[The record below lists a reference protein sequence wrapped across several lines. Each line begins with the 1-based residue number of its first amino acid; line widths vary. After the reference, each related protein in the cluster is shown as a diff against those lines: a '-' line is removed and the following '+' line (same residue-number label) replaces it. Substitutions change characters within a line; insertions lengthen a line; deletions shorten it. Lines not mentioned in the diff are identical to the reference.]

1 MNYERTMTAVFLS
14 RPNRFLAHVLLDGKE
29 VVCHVKNTGR
39 LKELLNPG
47 VPVVIQ
53 HHPDAKAAGR
63 KTEYSLI
70 AVASPVLG
78 GSQWVNIDS
87 QAPNQAAYE
96 WLSAGDG
103 LPFCPRPTDIR
114 REVSHGGSRF
124 DLAFS
129 CQGQPW
135 FMEVKGV
142 TLNVNGQARFPD
154 APTERGIRHLH
165 GLSDAVKEGFGAAVL
180 FVLQMQDC
188 ASFTPNPDHP
198 EFGEALRY
206 AKDHGVHIWAWDCE
220 VSEASMK
227 IRQPVPVIL

>member
-1 MNYERTMTAVFLS
+1 MNYEHTMTAVFLS
-14 RPNRFLAHVLLDGKE
+14 RPNRFLAHVLLDGRE

-96 WLSAGDG
+96 WLSSGDG

-188 ASFTPNPDHP
+188 ASFAPNPNHP

-206 AKDHGVHIWAWDCE
+206 AKDRGVHIWAWDCE
-220 VSEASMK
+220 VSETSMK
-227 IRQPVPVIL
+227 IRLPVPVIL